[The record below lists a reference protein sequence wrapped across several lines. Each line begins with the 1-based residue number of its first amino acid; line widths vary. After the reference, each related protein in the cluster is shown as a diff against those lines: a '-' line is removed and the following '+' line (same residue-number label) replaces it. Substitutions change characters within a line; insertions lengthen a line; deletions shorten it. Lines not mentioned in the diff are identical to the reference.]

1 MAERPQRLERIFEK
15 YDPPLY
21 FVTFN
26 TSRRRRV
33 LANDVVF
40 ECFRDF
46 ATKGRDRDFAV
57 GRYVLMPD
65 HVHLFICGPRDFD
78 LSQWIRIL
86 KRVLSRVL
94 AVETPHWQEGFFD
107 HLIRNS
113 ESYEEKWSYVRED
126 PVRAGLV
133 DSADKWPYGGEI
145 VRIDRA

>member
-1 MAERPQRLERIFEK
+1 MAERPHRLERIFEQ

-26 TSRRRRV
+26 TARRRRV
-33 LANDVVF
+33 LANNDVF

-46 ATKGRDRDFAV
+46 ATKGRDRDIAV

-65 HVHLFICGPRDFD
+65 HVHLFVCGPREFD

-94 AVETPHWQEGFFD
+94 VVEHPHWQEGFFD

-113 ESYEEKWSYVRED
+113 EE
-126 PVRAGLV
+126 L
-133 DSADKWPYGGEI
+133 
-145 VRIDRA
+145 